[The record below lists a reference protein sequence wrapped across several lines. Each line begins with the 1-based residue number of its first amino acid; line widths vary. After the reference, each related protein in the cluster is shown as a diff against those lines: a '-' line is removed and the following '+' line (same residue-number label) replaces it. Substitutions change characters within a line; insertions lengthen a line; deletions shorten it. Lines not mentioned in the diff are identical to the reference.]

1 MTNRSAR
8 RGDIYYVR
16 GTYGTGS
23 EQRGERPAIIVSNDT
38 GNVHAPVVEVV
49 YLTTKRK
56 TVIPTHVYINS
67 AQRPSIAL
75 CEQVVTVCKSR
86 LERYIGSITVAEM
99 RQIDRALSVSLGI
112 KGGEAMQITMKTPF
126 GDMNFEMPKGK
137 VQELIQKAVQYA
149 AGEEEK
155 SDSAAPVQPFSHGG
169 NIGSGIALRGDDSK
183 EVIAVKK
190 PHRRVDSLFGNMQTE
205 QAEKEQAEPEEYKGF
220 LMIKC
225 EKCGAVKGFCAKTP
239 ISEYKCECGG
249 KTKLHDLKMVHLH
262 CKCGSHFKYKT
273 NITDERFEY
282 NCLTCGSPVDLELN
296 GRRNTY
302 VTIGD

>member
-1 MTNRSAR
+1 MTSRSAR
-8 RGDIYYVR
+8 RGDIYYIR
-16 GTYGTGS
+16 GAYGTGS

-38 GNVHAPVVEVV
+38 GNTHAPVVEVV
-49 YLTTKRK
+49 YLTTKKK
-56 TVIPTHVYINS
+56 TIIPTHVYINS

-99 RQIDRALSVSLGI
+99 RRIDRALSVSLGI
-112 KGGEAMQITMKTPF
+112 RGGEAMQITMKTPF
-126 GDMNFEMPKGK
+126 GDMNFEMPKDK
-137 VQELIQKAVQYA
+137 AQELIQKAVQYA
-149 AGEEEK
+149 AGGDIEAGKKEYEK
-155 SDSAAPVQPFSHGG
+155 PKIEIKAEDKTAAPVVPTREKVRQ
-169 NIGSGIALRGDDSK
+169 
-183 EVIAVKK
+183 
-190 PHRRVDSLFGNMQTE
+190 HRRVDSLFGNMQATQE
-205 QAEKEQAEPEEYKGF
+205 EEKEQVEPEDYKGF

-225 EKCGAVKGFCAKTP
+225 EKCGTVKGFCAKTP
-239 ISEYKCECGG
+239 ICEYKCECGG
-249 KTKLHDLKMVHLH
+249 RTKLHNLKMVHLH

-282 NCLTCGSPVDLELN
+282 NCLECGSPVDLELN

>member
-1 MTNRSAR
+1 MTSRSAR
-8 RGDIYYVR
+8 RGDIYYIR
-16 GTYGTGS
+16 GAYGTGS

-38 GNVHAPVVEVV
+38 GNTYAPVVEVV

-56 TVIPTHVYINS
+56 TIIPTHVYINS

-99 RQIDRALSVSLGI
+99 RRIDRALSVSLGI
-112 KGGEAMQITMKTPF
+112 RGGEAMQITMKTPF
-126 GDMNFEMPKGK
+126 GDMNFEMPKDK

-149 AGEEEK
+149 AGIEDGQ
-155 SDSAAPVQPFSHGG
+155 DSPAPVQSFPHGG
-169 NIGSGIALRGDDSK
+169 NIGGGTFFGGDDSK
-183 EVIAVKK
+183 EVIAPKK

-205 QAEKEQAEPEEYKGF
+205 QAEGEAEEYKGF

-225 EKCGAVKGFCAKTP
+225 EKCGTVKGFCAKTP

-249 KTKLHDLKMVHLH
+249 KTKLHGLKMVHLH

-273 NITDERFEY
+273 NIADERFEY

-296 GRRNTY
+296 SRRNTY

>member
-1 MTNRSAR
+1 MTNRNTR

-16 GTYGTGS
+16 GAYGTGS
-23 EQRGERPAIIVSNDT
+23 EQRGERPAIIVSNNT
-38 GNVHAPVVEVV
+38 GNEHAPVVEVV

-56 TVIPTHVYINS
+56 TTIPTHVYINS
-67 AQRPSIAL
+67 AQRPSIAI
-75 CEQVVTVCKSR
+75 CEQVVTICKSR

-99 RQIDRALSVSLGI
+99 HRIDRALSVSLGI

-126 GDMNFEMPKGK
+126 GDMNFEMPKDK

-149 AGEEEK
+149 AGIEEEP
-155 SDSAAPVQPFSHGG
+155 DSPAPMQPFASGG
-169 NIGSGIALRGDDSK
+169 NIGNGIALRGDDGK
-183 EVIAVKK
+183 EMIAAKK
-190 PHRRVDSLFGNMQTE
+190 PHRRVDSLFGNMQTAQE
-205 QAEKEQAEPEEYKGF
+205 EKEQAEPEEYKGF

-225 EKCGAVKGFCAKTP
+225 EKCGGVKGFCAKTP
-239 ISEYKCECGG
+239 ISEYKCDCGG
-249 KTKLHDLKMVHLH
+249 KTKLRSLKMVHLH

-282 NCLTCGSPVDLELN
+282 NCLTCGNPVDLELN

>member
-1 MTNRSAR
+1 MTSRNAK
-8 RGDIYYVR
+8 RGDIYYIR

-23 EQRGERPAIIVSNDT
+23 EQKGERPAIIVSNDT
-38 GNVHAPVVEVV
+38 GNVHAPIVEVV

-56 TVIPTHVYINS
+56 TIIPTHVYINS

-86 LERYIGSITVAEM
+86 LERYIGSVTVAEM
-99 RQIDRALSVSLGI
+99 RRIDRALSVSLGI
-112 KGGEAMQITMKTPF
+112 RGGKTMQITMKTPF
-126 GDMNFEMPKGK
+126 GDMNFDMPTGK
-137 VQELIQKAVQYA
+137 VQQLIQVAVQYA
-149 AGEEEK
+149 AGDDIEAGKKEYKKPEIEIK
-155 SDSAAPVQPFSHGG
+155 AEDKTTAPVVP
-169 NIGSGIALRGDDSK
+169 AREK
-183 EVIAVKK
+183 TK
-190 PHRRVDSLFGNMQTE
+190 PHRRVDSLFGNMQATQEEEE
-205 QAEKEQAEPEEYKGF
+205 QAELEEYKGF

-225 EKCGAVKGFCAKTP
+225 EKCGEIKGFCAKTP
-239 ISEYKCECGG
+239 IREYKCGCGG
-249 KTKLHDLKMVHLH
+249 RTKLHDLKMVHLH

-273 NITDERFEY
+273 NITDERFEH

>member
-1 MTNRSAR
+1 MTSRSAR
-8 RGDIYYVR
+8 RGDIYYIR
-16 GTYGTGS
+16 GAYGTGS

-38 GNVHAPVVEVV
+38 GNTYAPVVEVV

-56 TVIPTHVYINS
+56 TIIPTHVYINS

-99 RQIDRALSVSLGI
+99 RRIDRALSVSLGI
-112 KGGEAMQITMKTPF
+112 RGGETMQITMKTPF
-126 GDMNFEMPKGK
+126 GDMNFEMPKDK
-137 VQELIQKAVQYA
+137 IQELIQKAVQYA
-149 AGEEEK
+149 AGTEEQREE
-155 SDSAAPVQPFSHGG
+155 APSNGG
-169 NIGSGIALRGDDSK
+169 LAY
-183 EVIAVKK
+183 EVIEDDGKTVTIAPTRNEKK

-205 QAEKEQAEPEEYKGF
+205 QVEKEQAEPEEYKGF

-225 EKCGAVKGFCAKTP
+225 DKCGTVKGFCAKTP
-239 ISEYKCECGG
+239 ISEYKCDCGG
-249 KTKLHDLKMVHLH
+249 KTKLHGLKMVHLH

>member
-1 MTNRSAR
+1 
-8 RGDIYYVR
+8 
-16 GTYGTGS
+16 
-23 EQRGERPAIIVSNDT
+23 
-38 GNVHAPVVEVV
+38 
-49 YLTTKRK
+49 
-56 TVIPTHVYINS
+56 
-67 AQRPSIAL
+67 
-75 CEQVVTVCKSR
+75 
-86 LERYIGSITVAEM
+86 
-99 RQIDRALSVSLGI
+99 
-112 KGGEAMQITMKTPF
+112 
-126 GDMNFEMPKGK
+126 
-137 VQELIQKAVQYA
+137 
-149 AGEEEK
+149 
-155 SDSAAPVQPFSHGG
+155 
-169 NIGSGIALRGDDSK
+169 
-183 EVIAVKK
+183 
-190 PHRRVDSLFGNMQTE
+190 MQTE

-225 EKCGAVKGFCAKTP
+225 EKCGTVKGFCAKTP